1 MIYVRITGGLGNQLF
16 EYAAARYLQ
25 KKKRDRE
32 LVLDVTEYSHNRL
45 RQFSLHHFQIP
56 ACKKQDL
63 DSGKARIKN
72 LHTWI
77 FYRVLAFVNGKDTIE
92 KRIWA
97 ERMLKYPLQAIG
109 IVKNSF
115 SNDRYTRLLLRQK
128 NIYLAGYFQSED
140 FFPGLRNIL
149 RKELQIKRKMT
160 GEQQTFLEQ
169 IKRSDAVCLHIR
181 LGDYKTNKV
190 HMVCTESYYRRAV
203 KMMRQS
209 YPDARFFVFSDE
221 VETVKKA
228 CGEEA
233 DFLYEPA
240 GCRDYETLELMKH
253 CRHFI
258 MSNSSLSWWAQYL
271 CENRE
276 KTVIAPAVWFQ
287 DAAYLAEMYQKD
299 WTILDV
305 R

>member
-25 KKKRDRE
+25 KKKKDRE

-45 RQFSLHHFQIP
+45 RRFSLRHFQIP

-63 DSGKARIKN
+63 DSGKVPVKN
-72 LHTWI
+72 WHI
-77 FYRVLAFVNGKDTIE
+77 RFFCRAIAFVNGKDTIE
-92 KRIWA
+92 KRILT
-97 ERMLKYPLQAIG
+97 ERVLKYPLQAMG

-115 SNDRYTRLLLRQK
+115 SNDRYSRILLRQK
-128 NIYLAGYFQSED
+128 NIYLSGYFQSED
-140 FFPGLRNIL
+140 FFPGLRNTL

-160 GEQQTFLEQ
+160 GERQAFLEQ
-169 IKRSDAVCLHIR
+169 IKGSNAVCLHIR
-181 LGDYKTNKV
+181 LGDYKTSKI
-190 HMVCTESYYRRAV
+190 HMVCTEGYYRRAV
-203 KMMRQS
+203 RMMRQK

-221 VETVKKA
+221 VETVKKV
-228 CGEEA
+228 CGSKA
-233 DFLYEPA
+233 DFQYEPE

-276 KTVIAPAVWFQ
+276 KTVIAPDIWFQ
-287 DAAYLAEMYQKD
+287 DAAYQAEMYQKD
-299 WTILDV
+299 WIRLQV